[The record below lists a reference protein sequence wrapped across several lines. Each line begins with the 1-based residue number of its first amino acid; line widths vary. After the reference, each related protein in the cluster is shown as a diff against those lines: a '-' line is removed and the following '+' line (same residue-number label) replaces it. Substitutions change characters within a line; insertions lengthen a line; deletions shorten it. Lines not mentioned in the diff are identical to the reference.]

1 MTTMWMVSAVDNRRP
16 EVPGRGHLRG
26 MTQHDRESSG
36 SEPTAP
42 SQRTAPS
49 AQPSVSLRSPS
60 ELAEALPYL
69 LGFYPDDS
77 LVVVALHGERGR
89 FGGRLRVGIPD
100 ADSGWAAFAA
110 QLAECLDS
118 SSRARGTRPDGAVL
132 FLCREPDAERTG
144 REVMERLRPLVQ
156 HLRRACGELEMP
168 VYEALCLSAGRYFS
182 YCCPDPGCC
191 PPDGVPMDHS
201 GTSAMAAA
209 AAYAGMPMH
218 GSLRDMERRL
228 APLGPPFAEEQIRV
242 LDGADAELTVRMLSE
257 EGRRQVRAET
267 LTLLARLLERFQ
279 RRSPDAS
286 TQTPAQ
292 DAQDDGLLGHEECAS
307 VILAIQD
314 RETRDQVAA
323 SMDGAE
329 SAHALRLWRA
339 LARRCAGPYTGH
351 GVPLIALAGWVA
363 WEAGDIPTAR
373 VALGLALRTDPDYL
387 FAQLLHHACNEGLDP
402 ELVRRCLRNGGEAEH
417 EEDEDGPP
425 AGEADGASR

>member
-1 MTTMWMVSAVDNRRP
+1 
-16 EVPGRGHLRG
+16 
-26 MTQHDRESSG
+26 MTQHDRESRG

-42 SQRTAPS
+42 SQRTPLS

-100 ADSGWAAFAA
+100 ADSGWADFAA
-110 QLAECLDS
+110 QLADCLDS
-118 SSRARGTRPDGAVL
+118 SSRARGTRPDGALL
-132 FLCREPDAERTG
+132 FLCREPGAERTG

-156 HLRRACGELEMP
+156 HLRRACGDLEMP
-168 VYEALCLSAGRYFS
+168 VYEALCLSEGRYFS
-182 YCCPDPGCC
+182 YCCPDSGCC
-191 PPDGVPMDHS
+191 PPEGVAIERS

-218 GSLRDMERRL
+218 GSLRDMEKRL
-228 APLGPPFAEEQIRV
+228 AALGPPFAEEQIRV
-242 LDGADAELTVRMLSE
+242 LEGADAELTGRMLFE
-257 EGRRQVRAET
+257 EGRQQVRAET
-267 LTLLARLLERFQ
+267 LALLGRLLERFQ
-279 RRSPDAS
+279 RRLPDTS
-286 TQTPAQ
+286 TQISAQ
-292 DAQDDGLLGHEECAS
+292 DAQDDGLLGHDECAS

-323 SMDGAE
+323 WTDGAE

-339 LARRCAGPYTGH
+339 LARRCAGPYAGH

-363 WEAGDIPTAR
+363 WKSGDVPTAR

-402 ELVRRCLRNGGEAEH
+402 ELVRRCLRNGGETDLGD
-417 EEDEDGPP
+417 DEDGPP
-425 AGEADGASR
+425 DGEAEDATC